1 MTAARFA
8 RLSRN
13 SRIAPAR
20 ILLRRPPGSGAVPV
34 IPESASRSRPDL
46 RRGAGALPEI
56 PESRIPEIPESR
68 IPEIPES
75 RIPGFP
81 ESRIPESRNPRRPV
95 SRNPR
100 NRSRIPAPPNPAVD
114 RSGRHIHLSF
124 HPRPAGAEA

>member
-1 MTAARFA
+1 MTAAARFA

-20 ILLRRPPGSGAVPV
+20 ILLRRSPGSGAVPV

-56 PESRIPEIPESR
+56 PESRIPESR
-68 IPEIPES
+68 T
-75 RIPGFP
+75 
-81 ESRIPESRNPRRPV
+81 PRRPV

-114 RSGRHIHLSF
+114 RFGRHIHLSF
-124 HPRPAGAEA
+124 HPRPVGAEA

>member
-20 ILLRRPPGSGAVPV
+20 ILLRRRPPGSGAVPV

-56 PESRIPEIPESR
+56 PEFRIL
-68 IPEIPES
+68 
-75 RIPGFP
+75 
-81 ESRIPESRNPRRPV
+81 ESRNPRRPV
-95 SRNPR
+95 SRNLR